1 MSNFWKGLFDDGTIK
16 QSTQPRGKRRNK
28 EREEQVSSPSPFS
41 RSGSLGGKGTNHV
54 PESPPAQEAYEKD
67 EGTSFLF

>member
-28 EREEQVSSPSPFS
+28 ERERSKSLLQVPSP
-41 RSGSLGGKGTNHV
+41 RAK
-54 PESPPAQEAYEKD
+54 PEV
-67 EGTSFLF
+67 GH